1 VTDVPA
7 LKAAARAAIDAAS
20 TTLFD
25 VSAKMHA
32 EVELAFEEV
41 KAQAWLCSALEGA
54 GFAVERGLGSLKTA
68 FRGTVTSNRPG
79 SRMES
84 RPRSQP
90 GSQPGSQ
97 VGPRVAFLCEYD
109 GLPVYGQSCGHNVVA
124 AAGVGA
130 AIGLARVIDRLGGT
144 VVALGT
150 PGEEGGGG
158 KNILHRE
165 GFFDGIDAMML
176 IYPGMDNIAHSRTLG
191 ATRVQV
197 AYFGKA
203 AHAAARPEL
212 GINALDAMLAAFNGI
227 AALRQQLP
235 SEVRVHGI
243 ITKGGTLPQVI
254 PDHTE
259 AVITVR
265 ADHPATL
272 AKVIPRIDGCLAGA
286 AVMTGARLERTWRD
300 KPGRALLSNLAL
312 AQSFERNLQALGR
325 PTRPR
330 DELSGAWS
338 GDTGNV
344 SWFVP
349 TIQPQMAMTDREVPP
364 HSHEF
369 HAASVGPAAE
379 ACILDAAKAMAM
391 TAIDVISDGALF
403 REVRAEFAAATSE
416 LQKLGAIEAP

>member
-1 VTDVPA
+1 VTGTSAIKD
-7 LKAAARAAIDAAS
+7 AARTAIDAAAPA
-20 TTLFD
+20 LFD
-25 VSAKMHA
+25 ISTKMHA
-32 EVELAFEEV
+32 EVELAFEEF
-41 KAQAWLCSALEGA
+41 KAQSWQCAVLRDA
-54 GFAVERGLGSLKTA
+54 GFAVEEGLGSLKTA
-68 FRGTVTSNRPG
+68 FRATV
-79 SRMES
+79 
-84 RPRSQP
+84 RSGKP
-90 GSQPGSQ
+90 
-97 VGPRVAFLCEYD
+97 GPRVAFLCEYD

-130 AIGLARVIDRLGGT
+130 AIGLARVIEQIGGE

-176 IYPGMDNIAHSRTLG
+176 VYPGMDNIAHSRTVG

-212 GINALDAMLAAFNGI
+212 GINALDALLLAFNGI
-227 AALRQQLP
+227 SALRQQLP
-235 SEVRVHGI
+235 SDVRVHSI
-243 ITKGGTLPQVI
+243 ITKGGTLPQVV
-254 PDHTE
+254 PDHTT
-259 AVITVR
+259 AVLTVR
-265 ADHPATL
+265 ANNAATL
-272 AKVIPRIDGCLAGA
+272 KQVIPRIDACLTGA
-286 AVMTGARLERTWRD
+286 ALMTGARLERTWRD
-300 KPGRALLSNLAL
+300 TPGRALLSNLAL
-312 AQSFERNLQALGR
+312 ARSFERNLQDLGR
-325 PTRPR
+325 VTRPR

-349 TIQPQMAMTDREVPP
+349 TIQPQMAMTGRDVPP

-391 TAIDVISDGALF
+391 TAIDLISDEEFL
-403 REVRAEFAAATSE
+403 REVKAEFTC
-416 LQKLGAIEAP
+416 GAGAFADRSNSSSSGA

>member
-1 VTDVPA
+1 MTEAPA
-7 LKAAARAAIDAAS
+7 VKDAARQAIDAAAAM
-20 TTLFD
+20 LFD
-25 VSAKMHA
+25 ISARMHA
-32 EVELAFEEV
+32 EVELAFEEA
-41 KAQAWLCSALEGA
+41 KAQAWQCAALSNA
-54 GFAVERGLGSLKTA
+54 GFAVEEGLGSLKTA
-68 FRGTVTSNRPG
+68 FRATVKSGKP
-79 SRMES
+79 
-84 RPRSQP
+84 
-90 GSQPGSQ
+90 
-97 VGPRVAFLCEYD
+97 GPRIAFLCEYD

-130 AIGLARVIDRLGGT
+130 AIGLAKVIDRIGGE

-191 ATRVQV
+191 ATRVQF

-212 GINALDAMLAAFNGI
+212 GINALDAMLLAFNGI
-227 AALRQQLP
+227 NALRQQLP
-235 SEVRVHGI
+235 SEVRVHAI
-243 ITKGGTLPQVI
+243 ITKGGTLPQVV
-254 PDHTE
+254 PDHTTG
-259 AVITVR
+259 VLTVR
-265 ADHPATL
+265 ANDPATL
-272 AKVIPRIDGCLAGA
+272 ERVIPRIDACLTGA
-286 AVMTGARLERTWRD
+286 ALMTGARLERTWREN
-300 KPGRALLSNLAL
+300 PGRALLSNA
-312 AQSFERNLQALGR
+312 AIAKSFERNLQELGR

-349 TIQPQMAMTDREVPP
+349 TIQPQMAMTGRDVPP

-369 HAASVGPAAE
+369 HAASIGPAAE
-379 ACILDAAKAMAM
+379 ACILDSAKAMAM
-391 TAIDVISDGALF
+391 TAIDLISDKELLAAAK
-403 REVRAEFAAATSE
+403 AEFAAACGSR
-416 LQKLGAIEAP
+416 

>member
-1 VTDVPA
+1 VNGTSEI
-7 LKAAARAAIDAAS
+7 KAVARGVIDAAAPV
-20 TTLFD
+20 LFD
-25 VSAKMHA
+25 ISARMHA
-32 EVELAFEEV
+32 EVELAFEEA
-41 KAQAWLCSALEGA
+41 KAQAWQCAALRNA
-54 GFAVERGLGSLKTA
+54 GFTVEEGLGSLKTA
-68 FRGTVTSNRPG
+68 FRATVKSGKPG
-79 SRMES
+79 
-84 RPRSQP
+84 PKI
-90 GSQPGSQ
+90 
-97 VGPRVAFLCEYD
+97 AFLCEYD

-130 AIGLARVIDRLGGT
+130 AIGLAKVIDRIGGEAI
-144 VVALGT
+144 ALGT

-176 IYPGMDNIAHSRTLG
+176 IYPGMDNIAHSRTVG

-212 GINALDAMLAAFNGI
+212 GINALDAMLLAFNGI
-227 AALRQQLP
+227 SALRQQLP

-254 PDHTE
+254 PDHTT
-259 AVITVR
+259 AVLTVR
-265 ADHPATL
+265 ANDAATL
-272 AKVIPRIDGCLAGA
+272 KRVIPRVDACLTGA
-286 AVMTGARLERTWRD
+286 ALMTGARLERTWRD
-300 KPGRALLSNLAL
+300 TPGRALLSNFAI
-312 AQSFERNLQALGR
+312 ARSFERNLKDLGR
-325 PTRPR
+325 TTRPR

-349 TIQPQMAMTDREVPP
+349 TIQPQMEMTGRDVPP

-369 HAASVGPAAE
+369 HAASIGPAAE
-379 ACILDAAKAMAM
+379 ACILDSAKAMAM
-391 TAIDVISDGALF
+391 TAIDLISDKDLLAAAK
-403 REVRAEFAAATSE
+403 AEFAQASR
-416 LQKLGAIEAP
+416 

>member
-1 VTDVPA
+1 MTDVAA
-7 LKAAARAAIDAAS
+7 LKKTACQAIDAAS
-20 TTLFD
+20 RGLFD
-25 VSAKMHA
+25 ISNRMHA

-41 KAQAWLCSALEGA
+41 KAQAWQCAVLREA
-54 GFAVERGLGSLKTA
+54 GLAVEEGLGSLKTA
-68 FRGTVTSNRPG
+68 FRATAASNRPG
-79 SRMES
+79 
-84 RPRSQP
+84 PRI
-90 GSQPGSQ
+90 
-97 VGPRVAFLCEYD
+97 AFLCEYD

-130 AIGLARVIDRLGGT
+130 AIGLKSVIDHLGGSAI
-144 VVALGT
+144 ALGT

-165 GFFDGIDAMML
+165 GFFAGIDAMIL
-176 IYPGMDNIAHSRTLG
+176 VYPGMDNIAHSRTVG

-212 GINALDAMLAAFNGI
+212 GVNALDALLQAFNGI
-227 AALRQQLP
+227 SALRQQLP
-235 SEVRVHGI
+235 SDVRVHWI

-254 PDHTE
+254 PDHTT

-265 ADHPATL
+265 ANNAATL
-272 AKVIPRIDGCLAGA
+272 KQVIPRIDACLTGA
-286 AVMTGARLERTWRD
+286 AEMTGARLERTWRD
-300 KPGRALLSNLAL
+300 TPGRELLSNARLA
-312 AQSFERNLQALGR
+312 ASFDANLRALGR
-325 PTRPR
+325 ATRPR

-349 TIQPQMAMTDREVPP
+349 TIQPQMAMTARDVPP

-369 HAASVGPAAE
+369 HAASIGLAAE
-379 ACILDAAKAMAM
+379 ACILDSAKAMAM
-391 TAIDVISDGALF
+391 TAIDLLADPALLDA
-403 REVRAEFAAATSE
+403 VRREFA
-416 LQKLGAIEAP
+416 EASR

>member
-1 VTDVPA
+1 VTEASTVKD
-7 LKAAARAAIDAAS
+7 AARRAIDATAAV
-20 TTLFD
+20 LFD
-25 VSAKMHA
+25 ISARMHA

-41 KAQAWLCSALEGA
+41 KAQAWQCAVLRNA
-54 GFAVERGLGSLKTA
+54 GFAVEEGLGSLKTA
-68 FRGTVTSNRPG
+68 FRATVKSGKP
-79 SRMES
+79 
-84 RPRSQP
+84 
-90 GSQPGSQ
+90 
-97 VGPRVAFLCEYD
+97 GPRVAFLCEYD

-130 AIGLARVIDRLGGT
+130 AIGLAKVIDRTGGE

-191 ATRVQV
+191 ATRVQF

-212 GINALDAMLAAFNGI
+212 GINALDAMLLAFNGI
-227 AALRQQLP
+227 NALRQQLP
-235 SEVRVHGI
+235 SEVRVHAI
-243 ITKGGTLPQVI
+243 ITKGGTLPQVV
-254 PDHTE
+254 PDHTTG
-259 AVITVR
+259 VLTVR
-265 ADHPATL
+265 ANDPATL
-272 AKVIPRIDGCLAGA
+272 ERVIPRIDACLTGA
-286 AVMTGARLERTWRD
+286 ALMTGARLERTWREM
-300 KPGRALLSNLAL
+300 PGRALLSNLAI
-312 AQSFERNLQALGR
+312 AKSFERNLKDLGR
-325 PTRPR
+325 VTRPR

-349 TIQPQMAMTDREVPP
+349 TIQPQMAMTGRDVPP

-369 HAASVGPAAE
+369 HAASIGPAAE
-379 ACILDAAKAMAM
+379 ACILDSAKAMAM
-391 TAIDVISDGALF
+391 TAIDLISDKELLAAAK
-403 REVRAEFAAATSE
+403 AEFAAAGGSR
-416 LQKLGAIEAP
+416 

>member
-1 VTDVPA
+1 VSGTSEV
-7 LKAAARAAIDAAS
+7 KQAAREAIDAAAPV
-20 TTLFD
+20 LFD
-25 VSAKMHA
+25 ISARMHA
-32 EVELAFEEV
+32 EVELAFEEA
-41 KAQAWLCSALEGA
+41 KAQAWQCAALSNA
-54 GFAVERGLGSLKTA
+54 GFAVEEGLGSLKTA
-68 FRGTVTSNRPG
+68 FRATVKSGKP
-79 SRMES
+79 
-84 RPRSQP
+84 
-90 GSQPGSQ
+90 
-97 VGPRVAFLCEYD
+97 GPRIAFLCEYD

-130 AIGLARVIDRLGGT
+130 AIGLAKVIDQLGGE

-165 GFFDGIDAMML
+165 GFFDGIDTMML
-176 IYPGMDNIAHSRTLG
+176 IYPGMDNIAHSRTVG

-212 GINALDAMLAAFNGI
+212 GINALDAMLLAFNGI
-227 AALRQQLP
+227 SALRQQLP

-254 PDHTE
+254 PDHTT
-259 AVITVR
+259 AVLTVR
-265 ADHPATL
+265 ANDAATL
-272 AKVIPRIDGCLAGA
+272 ERVIPRIDACLTGA
-286 AVMTGARLERTWRD
+286 ALMTGARIERTWRD
-300 KPGRALLSNLAL
+300 TPGRALLSNFAI
-312 AQSFERNLQALGR
+312 AQSFEQNLKDLGR
-325 PTRPR
+325 TTRPR

-349 TIQPQMAMTDREVPP
+349 TIQPQIAMTGRDVPP

-369 HAASVGPAAE
+369 HAASIGPAAE
-379 ACILDAAKAMAM
+379 ACILDSAKAMAM
-391 TAIDVISDGALF
+391 TAIDLIADKELLAAAK
-403 REVRAEFAAATSE
+403 AEFAQASR
-416 LQKLGAIEAP
+416 